1 MKNILI
7 CGPPG
12 VGKTTLVKKILK
24 NINLRAGGFY
34 TEEIKEN
41 NRRVGFKIISLDN
54 QEGILAHISIKGA
67 KRVGRYGVNIDDL
80 EGIGVKSLDRA
91 PRNED
96 LVIIDEIG
104 KMETFSD
111 KFKEKVLACLNSEK
125 FVLATIGIGGDKYI
139 SRIKERD
146 DVTVFKMNRENRDE
160 LMDKVLSLI
169 FKENLFIKL
178 KKGEIRN

>member
-12 VGKTTLVKKILK
+12 VGKTTLIKKILE

-67 KRVGRYGVNIDDL
+67 KRVGRYGVNIYDL
-80 EGIGVKSLDRA
+80 ENIGVKSLSQALRDD
-91 PRNED
+91 E
-96 LVIIDEIG
+96 LIIIDEIG
-104 KMETFSD
+104 KMEVFSE
-111 KFKEKVLACLNSEK
+111 KFKEKVLDCLNSK
-125 FVLATIGIGGDKYI
+125 KIVLATISIGGDKFI
-139 SRIKERD
+139 SNIKRRD
-146 DVTVFKMNRENRDE
+146 DIILFEITKENRNKLIE
-160 LMDKVLSLI
+160 IISSLI
-169 FKENLFIKL
+169 FNL
-178 KKGEIRN
+178 KKGF

>member
-1 MKNILI
+1 M
-7 CGPPG
+7 
-12 VGKTTLVKKILK
+12 
-24 NINLRAGGFY
+24 
-34 TEEIKEN
+34 
-41 NRRVGFKIISLDN
+41 
-54 QEGILAHISIKGA
+54 

-91 PRNED
+91 LRNED

-104 KMETFSD
+104 KMEIFSD

-139 SRIKERD
+139 SRIKKRD

-160 LMDKVLSLI
+160 LMDKVFSLI
-169 FKENLFIKL
+169 LKENL
-178 KKGEIRN
+178 

>member
-1 MKNILI
+1 MKNVLI

-80 EGIGVKSLDRA
+80 ESIGVKSLDRA

-104 KMETFSD
+104 KMEIFSD

-160 LMDKVLSLI
+160 LRDKVLSLI
-169 FKENLFIKL
+169 LKENL
-178 KKGEIRN
+178 

>member
-12 VGKTTLVKKILK
+12 VGKTTLTKKILE
-24 NINLRAGGFY
+24 NIDLKAGGFY

-41 NRRVGFKIISLDN
+41 NRRAGFKIISLDN
-54 QEGILAHISIKGA
+54 QEGILAHISVKGM
-67 KRVGRYGVNIDDL
+67 KRVGRYGVNIYDL
-80 EGIGVKSLDRA
+80 ENIGVKSLSQALRDD
-91 PRNED
+91 D
-96 LVIIDEIG
+96 LIIIDEIG
-104 KMETFSD
+104 KMEIFSD
-111 KFKEKVLACLNSEK
+111 KFKEKVLDCLNSEK

-160 LMDKVLSLI
+160 LRDKVLSLI
-169 FKENLFIKL
+169 LEENL
-178 KKGEIRN
+178 

>member
-12 VGKTTLVKKILK
+12 VGKTTLIKKILEK
-24 NINLRAGGFY
+24 LNLKAGGFY

-54 QEGILAHISIKGA
+54 QKGILAHISIKGA

-80 EGIGVKSLDRA
+80 EGIGVKSLGRA
-91 PRNED
+91 LRNED

-104 KMETFSD
+104 KMEIFSD
-111 KFKEKVLACLNSEK
+111 KFKEKVLDCLHSEK

-146 DVTVFKMNRENRDE
+146 DVIVFEMNRENRDM
-160 LMDKVLSLI
+160 LIDRISSLI
-169 FKENLFIKL
+169 L
-178 KKGEIRN
+178 K

>member
-12 VGKTTLVKKILK
+12 VGKTTLIKKILK
-24 NINLRAGGFY
+24 RMNLRAGGFY

-54 QEGILAHISIKGA
+54 QEGILAHISIKNSR
-67 KRVGRYGVNIDDL
+67 RVGRYGVNIYDL
-80 EGIGVKSLDRA
+80 ENIGVKCLNQALKDD
-91 PRNED
+91 D
-96 LVIIDEIG
+96 LILIDEIG
-104 KMETFSD
+104 KMEIFSD
-111 KFKEKVLACLNSEK
+111 KFKEKVLDCLNSEK

-169 FKENLFIKL
+169 LKENL
-178 KKGEIRN
+178 

>member
-12 VGKTTLVKKILK
+12 VGKTTLIKKILEK
-24 NINLRAGGFY
+24 LNLKAGGFY

-54 QEGILAHISIKGA
+54 QKGILAHISIKGA

-91 PRNED
+91 LRNED

-104 KMETFSD
+104 KMEIFSD
-111 KFKEKVLACLNSEK
+111 KFKEKVLDCLHSEK

-146 DVTVFKMNRENRDE
+146 DVIVFEMNRENRDR
-160 LMDKVLSLI
+160 LIDRISSLI
-169 FKENLFIKL
+169 L
-178 KKGEIRN
+178 K

>member
-7 CGPPG
+7 CGTPG
-12 VGKTTLVKKILK
+12 VGKTTLIKKILK
-24 NINLRAGGFY
+24 RINLRAGGFY

-67 KRVGRYGVNIDDL
+67 KRVGRYGVNIYDL

-91 PRNED
+91 LRNED

-104 KMETFSD
+104 KMEIFSD

-146 DVTVFKMNRENRDE
+146 DVIVFKMNRENRDE

-169 FKENLFIKL
+169 LKENL
-178 KKGEIRN
+178 

>member
-12 VGKTTLVKKILK
+12 VGKTTLIKKILEK
-24 NINLRAGGFY
+24 LNLKAGGFY

-54 QEGILAHISIKGA
+54 QKGILAHISIKGA

-80 EGIGVKSLDRA
+80 EGIGVKSLGRA
-91 PRNED
+91 LRNED

-104 KMETFSD
+104 KMEIFSD
-111 KFKEKVLACLNSEK
+111 KFKEKVLDRLHSEK

-146 DVTVFKMNRENRDE
+146 DVIVFEMNRENRDR
-160 LMDKVLSLI
+160 LIDRISSLI
-169 FKENLFIKL
+169 L
-178 KKGEIRN
+178 K

>member
-54 QEGILAHISIKGA
+54 QEGILAHTSIKKS
-67 KRVGRYGVNIDDL
+67 KRVGRYGVNIYDL
-80 EGIGVKSLDRA
+80 ENIGVKSLSQALRDD
-91 PRNED
+91 D
-96 LVIIDEIG
+96 LIIIDEIG
-104 KMETFSD
+104 KMEVFSEE
-111 KFKEKVLACLNSEK
+111 FKEKVLDCLNSEK
-125 FVLATIGIGGDKYI
+125 FVLATIGIGGDKFI
-139 SRIKERD
+139 SKIKERKD
-146 DVTVFKMNRENRDE
+146 IVLFTINIENRDR
-160 LMDKVLSLI
+160 LIDRISSLI
-169 FKENLFIKL
+169 L
-178 KKGEIRN
+178 K

>member
-7 CGPPG
+7 CSPPG

-24 NINLRAGGFY
+24 NINSRAGGFY

-91 PRNED
+91 LRNED

-104 KMETFSD
+104 KMEIFSD

-160 LMDKVLSLI
+160 LRDKVLSLI
-169 FKENLFIKL
+169 LKENL
-178 KKGEIRN
+178 

>member
-12 VGKTTLVKKILK
+12 VGKTTLIKKILE

-54 QEGILAHISIKGA
+54 QKGILAHISVKGM
-67 KRVGRYGVNIDDL
+67 KRVGRYGVNIYDL
-80 EGIGVKSLDRA
+80 ENIGVKSLSQALRDD
-91 PRNED
+91 D
-96 LVIIDEIG
+96 LIIIDEIG
-104 KMETFSD
+104 KMEIFSD
-111 KFKEKVLACLNSEK
+111 KFKEKVLDCLHSEK

-146 DVTVFKMNRENRDE
+146 DVIVFKMNRENRDR
-160 LMDKVLSLI
+160 LI
-169 FKENLFIKL
+169 DRISYLIL
-178 KKGEIRN
+178 K

>member
-160 LMDKVLSLI
+160 LRDKVLSLI
-169 FKENLFIKL
+169 LKENL
-178 KKGEIRN
+178 